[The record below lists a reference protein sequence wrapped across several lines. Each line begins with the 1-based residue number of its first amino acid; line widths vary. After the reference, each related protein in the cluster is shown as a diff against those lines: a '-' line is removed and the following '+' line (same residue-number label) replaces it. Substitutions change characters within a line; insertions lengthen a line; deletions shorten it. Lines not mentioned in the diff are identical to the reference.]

1 MKRYTPSLERVWDEW
16 HRRER
21 ARKHRAARIARG
33 LPEKSRTPDNSEPWL
48 PHEPR
53 TLDDLLSISAQVREY
68 AEAWKAEFK
77 ISPQVAVEAALK
89 NPRQGVRSLVL
100 ETLREFAAA
109 HNPFAREILQS
120 LGEDPA

>member
-53 TLDDLLSISAQVREY
+53 TLDDLLSISDRVRNSIIEWY
-68 AEAWKAEFK
+68 G
-77 ISPQVAVEAALK
+77 PHH
-89 NPRQGVRSLVL
+89 PSL
-100 ETLREFAAA
+100 ER
-109 HNPFAREILQS
+109 
-120 LGEDPA
+120 